1 MTEVQTAS
9 TLEDIVVADAHA
21 TALVAEFLE
30 LKRQMDA
37 LEALI
42 APVKSAL
49 TEAFVAAGAK
59 RFTDANG
66 SILLSRIEVQNP
78 QAYDWAKLA
87 RLAPKALERSKLPRT
102 THYRL
107 NPPRR

>member
-1 MTEVQTAS
+1 MTESQESS
-9 TLEDIVVADAHA
+9 TLEDIVVADTA
-21 TALVAEFLE
+21 TQVLIGQYLD
-30 LKRQMDA
+30 LKRQIDA
-37 LEALI
+37 LESKL

-49 TEAFVAAGAK
+49 SQAFVDAGAK
-59 RFTDANG
+59 RFTND
-66 SILLSRIEVQNP
+66 SDRVLLSRIEVQNP

-102 THYRL
+102 SHYRL